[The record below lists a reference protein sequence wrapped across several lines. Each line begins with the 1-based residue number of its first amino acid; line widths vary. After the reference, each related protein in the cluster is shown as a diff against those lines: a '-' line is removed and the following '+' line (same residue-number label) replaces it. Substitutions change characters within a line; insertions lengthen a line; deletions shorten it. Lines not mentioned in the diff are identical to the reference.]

1 MRRRAAISM
10 MRLLGILIFLPL
22 AALAELVPAGRLV
35 WEQEHLSKFGGF
47 SGIEVFAD
55 GRFLTISD
63 RGNFFWGE
71 IRRENGE
78 LAEVWLD
85 NHTPI
90 LDSKGNPLSG
100 LNTDSEG
107 LAIGLDGVIY
117 VSFEGNHRVMRH
129 ADKFEAAEFVPLH
142 PDFAN
147 LQRNSGME
155 ALAVDQSDNL
165 YTIPERSG
173 QLDRPFPV
181 YRFNSNEWA
190 RFGEIARS
198 GDFLIAGAD
207 VGPDGRFYVLERG
220 ASFLRGFHIRIRRF
234 TIADG
239 LQGDE
244 ILYESRAGNLSN
256 FEGISVWRDETGQ
269 TRLTLIADDNF
280 NAFQRTIIEEY
291 LVVD

>member
-1 MRRRAAISM
+1 M
-10 MRLLGILIFLPL
+10 MRLLGILFFLPL
-22 AALAELVPAGRLV
+22 AALADLVPAGRLV
-35 WEQEHLSKFGGF
+35 WEQENLSSFGGF

-55 GRFLTISD
+55 GGFLTISD

-71 IRRENGE
+71 IRRERGE
-78 LAEVWLD
+78 LAEIWLD

-90 LDSKGNPLSG
+90 LDSKGDPLTG
-100 LNTDSEG
+100 LNADSEG
-107 LAIGLDGVIY
+107 LAIGPDGSIY

-129 ADKFEAAEFVPLH
+129 VDKFEAAEFLPRH
-142 PDFAN
+142 ADFAN

-155 ALAVDQSDNL
+155 ALAVDQAGNL

-173 QLDRPFPV
+173 LLTRPFPV
-181 YRFNSNEWA
+181 YRFDGSEWA

-207 VGPDGRFYVLERG
+207 VGPDGRLYVLERG
-220 ASFLRGFHIRIRRF
+220 ASLLRGFHIRIRRF
-234 TIADG
+234 TIEDG

-244 ILYESRAGNLSN
+244 TLYQSRAGNLSN
-256 FEGISVWRDETGQ
+256 FEGISVWRDDAGQ
-269 TRLTLIADDNF
+269 TRLTLIADDNY
-280 NAFQRTIIEEY
+280 NAFQRTIVEEY